1 MEGRILI
8 ENLVQIIVCI
18 LKTEVQIAF
27 LRVVDSDLVYRIRY
41 PVVAKTCI
49 IILDEIIERFF
60 CGIKITVV
68 FCDTVRSCKRKC
80 RLAVIVHDSVTFLA
94 LKIWEG

>member
-18 LKTEVQIAF
+18 LKAEVQIAF

-49 IILDEIIERFF
+49 IILM
-60 CGIKITVV
+60 K
-68 FCDTVRSCKRKC
+68 
-80 RLAVIVHDSVTFLA
+80 
-94 LKIWEG
+94 

>member
-8 ENLVQIIVCI
+8 ENLVKIIVCV
-18 LKTEVQIAF
+18 LKSEIQIAF
-27 LRVVDSDLVYRIRY
+27 LRVVDCDLVYRIRY

-49 IILDEIIERFF
+49 IILDEIIERYF
-60 CGIKITVV
+60 CGFKITAVLS
-68 FCDTVRSCKRKC
+68 DAVRSCKRKC

-94 LKIWEG
+94 LKISEG